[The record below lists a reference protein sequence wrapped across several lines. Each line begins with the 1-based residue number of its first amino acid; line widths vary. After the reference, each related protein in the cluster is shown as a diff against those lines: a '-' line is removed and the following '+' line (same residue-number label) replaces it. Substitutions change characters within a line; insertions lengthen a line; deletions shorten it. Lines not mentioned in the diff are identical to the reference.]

1 MHVLHIEHPVSD
13 FDNWKEAFDRFS
25 SKRQQSGVRHHQVLR
40 PTDDPNYVVIELGF
54 DSPSE
59 AESFLG
65 WLRREVWSSREA
77 APALMDEP
85 QTRIVEM
92 VEAKEY

>member
-1 MHVLHIEHPVSD
+1 MRLQNLDGAGTYADVSLL
-13 FDNWKEAFDRFS
+13 AC
-25 SKRQQSGVRHHQVLR
+25 
-40 PTDDPNYVVIELGF
+40 LGGRL
-54 DSPSE
+54 
-59 AESFLG
+59 A

-77 APALMDEP
+77 APALGGDP